1 MLWRRQL
8 KGTDFTEALVA
19 KISKSVHEDWSR
31 FAATVQNAVEEI
43 IPDIP
48 KPVVHKSHAPFV
60 IMAAVFADLQAF
72 RNLRERP
79 SLRSQIDNIVLRLA
93 GITMKPNTTGGY
105 RRQFD
110 YIVLIQY
117 VLGIFERT
125 SNMDAV
131 AVREFF
137 AAYEKGFHEAI
148 GRGENPIVFGIGS
161 VLYGLL
167 EIPLSKTQ
175 GGEEFQNPL
184 ILSLLGELLMSHIGF
199 TKFAFK
205 KYKIQI

>member
-1 MLWRRQL
+1 MFWRRRL
-8 KGTDFTEALVA
+8 KGTDFAEALVV

-31 FAATVQNAVEEI
+31 FATTVQNAAEEMI
-43 IPDIP
+43 SGIR
-48 KPVVHKSHAPFV
+48 KPVIHESHAPFV

-72 RNLRERP
+72 RNLRER
-79 SLRSQIDNIVLRLA
+79 SDFRSQFDYIVLRLG
-93 GITMKPNTTGGY
+93 GITMKPRTTGGY

-117 VLGIFERT
+117 VFGIFARAT
-125 SNMDAV
+125 NMDAV
-131 AVREFF
+131 AVRELF

-148 GRGENPIVFGIGS
+148 ERGENPIAFGIGS

-167 EIPLSKTQ
+167 EIPLSKTE

-184 ILSLLGELLMSHIGF
+184 VLSLLGELLMSYIGF
-199 TKFAFK
+199 TKFAFE